1 MGNEMINFTDEA
13 TANIYSY
20 LYWTNSS
27 SCKISHDFGGFVT
40 GWAGLEEIVFI
51 DGMKSV
57 CMDPALAPD
66 PSDCLV
72 YSFGIN
78 YEWSF
83 DKDLEGYGCQVYA
96 FDPSMIQN
104 DFDYS
109 DHIHFFREGIGHR
122 DVANAS
128 ETGWKL
134 STLQSIYER
143 LKPIHGD
150 KAIDILKI
158 DIEGAEWSVIPQL
171 IQSGM
176 LKRVRQLALEIH
188 FTDKSIHSTAE
199 VATRLKSLKI
209 LETEGGMVRFAN
221 RPTIRVYGKLANIYS
236 FTAFE
241 MSFYNSEFTM
251 DNV

>member
-1 MGNEMINFTDEA
+1 MGKEMINFTDET

-27 SCKISHDFGGFVT
+27 SCKISHDFGGYVT
-40 GWAGLEEIVFI
+40 YWKGLEEIMFI

-66 PSDCLV
+66 PSNCLV

-96 FDPSMIQN
+96 FDPSMFQS
-104 DFDYS
+104 DY
-109 DHIHFFREGIGHR
+109 DYFERIHFFREGIGHR
-122 DVANAS
+122 DIATTS
-128 ETGWKL
+128 ENGWKL
-134 STLQSIYER
+134 STLESIYER
-143 LKPIHGD
+143 LKHIHGE

-158 DIEGAEWSVIPQL
+158 DIEGTEWNVIPQL
-171 IQSGM
+171 IQSGI
-176 LKRVRQLALEIH
+176 LKHVRQLALEIH
-188 FTDKSIHSTAE
+188 FTDKSIHSIAE
-199 VATRLKSLKI
+199 VENRLKILET

-221 RPTIRVYGKLANIYS
+221 RPTIRVNGKIANLYS

-241 MSFYNSEFTM
+241 MSFYNSKFKIHSM
-251 DNV
+251 